1 VRRWLRW
8 AGERWRP
15 LVPQSWRAWRSI
27 CTDDQ
32 GRRVP
37 ARIRPL
43 VPCTICGGTR
53 FRHCPKPRLLSFSG
67 RLGWCA
73 NCRSLERHRA
83 FRKILTAVGRKQFGR
98 ARCLQFSGDKS
109 IRPSWFGQFELSIYG
124 KENSLDIQQIARADA
139 SYDVIICNHVVEHV
153 PAHRKA
159 LRELGRILSDRGFLF
174 LSVPDPARRTQ
185 TEDWGQPDPMRN
197 HHYREFGPDF
207 ADLLKQE
214 LPDLS
219 IVEVRASDDVT
230 GDPDIAYILTRNAAW
245 YRRALA
251 TPFQS
256 RVHATR
262 PFAPNSTH

>member
-1 VRRWLRW
+1 MRRWLRW
-8 AGERWRP
+8 ADEWWHP
-15 LVPQSWRAWRSI
+15 LVPQTWRAWRSV
-27 CTDDQ
+27 CTDDE

-37 ARIRPL
+37 THLRPL

-73 NCRSLERHRA
+73 KCRSLERHRV
-83 FRKILTAVGRKQFGR
+83 FRKILTAVGKKKFGW

-109 IRPSWFGQFELSIYG
+109 IAPAWFGQFELSVYG
-124 KENSLDIQQIARADA
+124 KENSLDIQRIARADG
-139 SYDVIICNHVVEHV
+139 SYDIIVCNHVVEHV
-153 PAHRKA
+153 PDHRTA

-174 LSVPDPARRTQ
+174 LSVPDPARRKR
-185 TEDWGQPDPMRN
+185 TEDWGKPDPMRN

-207 ADLLKQE
+207 AELLKQE

-219 IVEVRASDDVT
+219 IVEVGARDDVT
-230 GDPDIAYILTRNAAW
+230 GDPDIAYILTRNETW

-251 TPFQS
+251 TPFRS
-256 RVHATR
+256 RAHVTR
-262 PFAPNSTH
+262 PFVAH